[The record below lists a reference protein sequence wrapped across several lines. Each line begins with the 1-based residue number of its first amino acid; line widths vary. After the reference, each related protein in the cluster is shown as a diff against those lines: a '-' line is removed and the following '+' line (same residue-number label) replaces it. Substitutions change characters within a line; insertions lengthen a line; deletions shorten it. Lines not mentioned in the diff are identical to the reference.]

1 MSQNFK
7 HTRTVS
13 DTLKIK
19 GVLSDDATSITYI
32 EDKEEQTVSIMDY
45 LKAFAGELVTF
56 GITSKEELNLA
67 DE

>member
-1 MSQNFK
+1 M
-7 HTRTVS
+7 
-13 DTLKIK
+13 
-19 GVLSDDATSITYI
+19 LSDDATSITYI
-32 EDKEEQTVSIMDY
+32 EDKEEQTVAIMDY